1 MDAEILRDLKHFDE
15 RLQIATQLLES
26 CIELFD
32 EKYRETVNRKETF
45 SWPYSIQGKGT
56 ENWPDYDF
64 KDTPHLSPS
73 TTAICGWAVSLL
85 SGPGSEAQQRLRSM
99 ATNAAKKLA
108 SLRPTRLTSKTFE
121 GDDEIFLHAQVLRFL
136 GSQSCKGRLF
146 KYVKERVRK
155 IISNPGQTLH
165 PFYLYYCVLA
175 LEEIR
180 LTMGIKASGGYGD
193 KFRERLRTEV
203 VSQISYAASS
213 DESQFDIGALAYS
226 LAAALRVGALK
237 LQTPSVEKALSLIA
251 EYQRGGRWSNVQ
263 PNSRTAVGFVHF
275 PPNIEIANAW
285 LSILLLDVN
294 AESQASLGQ
303 IDMIMDW
310 LRDTVN
316 RVGQYQ
322 GWCSEHDYARDRI
335 DLWVTAQV
343 AQFLLD
349 YRKIRRKL
357 VVRSTSERAGLVTVL
372 PSSLGSWDEL
382 DPTDLGLS
390 RNLRIKNMIE
400 ETFVVP
406 FETEGKLRS
415 SSLLLYGP
423 PGTSKTSLMKAL
435 ANKLGWEFVQIT
447 PADFLSAGEDQV
459 EARAT
464 LLFEILKRAKD
475 LVVLFD
481 EVDEFLIDRD
491 LKDRPGGIFRFMTT
505 SMLPK
510 LQSLKSQGS
519 LIFGIGTNYKER
531 LDKAITRL
539 GRVDYAWPVF
549 PPDFKS
555 RIALTKKFDSGIGG
569 EKARSLA
576 ADTPLFS
583 YLELKKVVLDKSGIT
598 DPWKI
603 VAYPTASLEAYT
615 NRPDAEAEFKEL
627 LNTQITRPIIK
638 LASTETKKQL
648 KNQLK
653 TLEVKVQDQE
663 NHNITPRFSHETLR
677 KIQALIKQLG

>member
-1 MDAEILRDLKHFDE
+1 MDAEILRDLKHFDK
-15 RLQIATQLLES
+15 RLQTATQLLES

-32 EKYRETVNRKETF
+32 EQYSEKVNRKQTF
-45 SWPYSIQGKGT
+45 SWPYSIQ
-56 ENWPDYDF
+56 ERRPPNWPEYDF

-73 TTAICGWAVSLL
+73 TTAICGWAVSRL
-85 SGPGSEAQQRLRSM
+85 SGPGSEAQKRLRSV
-99 ATNAAKKLA
+99 AKKLA
-108 SLRPTRLTSKTFE
+108 SLPPTRLKSKTFG
-121 GDDEIFLHAQVLRFL
+121 GDDDIFLHAQVLRFL
-136 GSQSCKGRLF
+136 GSQKNGGRLF
-146 KYVKERVRK
+146 KYVRERVWN
-155 IISNPGQTLH
+155 IISNPDQTLH

-175 LEEIR
+175 LEEVR
-180 LTMGIKASGGYGD
+180 LTMGITASGGYGD

-226 LAAALRVGALK
+226 LAAALRVDVLK
-237 LQTPSVEKALSLIA
+237 RESASVEKALSLIA

-294 AESQASLGQ
+294 AESQASWGQ
-303 IDMIMDW
+303 LDMIMDW
-310 LRDTVN
+310 LQDTVN
-316 RVGQYQ
+316 KVGKYQ
-322 GWCSEHDYARDRI
+322 GWCNEHDYARDRI

-349 YRKIRRKL
+349 YRNIRRKL
-357 VVRSTSERAGLVTVL
+357 VVRSTSERAGLVMVP
-372 PSSLGSWDEL
+372 PSSLGSWDKL
-382 DPTDLGLS
+382 APTDLGLPKK
-390 RNLRIKNMIE
+390 RRIKNMIE

-464 LLFEILKRAKD
+464 LLFEILKRSKD

-481 EVDEFLIDRD
+481 EVDEFLIDRE

-510 LQSLKSQGS
+510 LQSLKSQGN
-519 LIFGIGTNYKER
+519 LIFGIGTNYQER

-555 RIALTKKFDSGIGG
+555 RIALIKKFDTGIG
-569 EKARSLA
+569 ETKALSLA

-583 YLELKKVVLDKSGIT
+583 YLELERVVSDKSGIS

-603 VAYPTASLEAYT
+603 VTHPTASLKAYA
-615 NRPDAEAEFKEL
+615 NRPEAEDEFKDL
-627 LNTQITRPIIK
+627 LKTQITQSIIK
-638 LASTETKKQL
+638 LASTGTKEQL
-648 KNQLK
+648 KNQLEA
-653 TLEVKVQDQE
+653 LEVKVDQE
-663 NHNITPRFSHETLR
+663 EHPQFNDQTLR
-677 KIQALIKQLG
+677 KIHTLINQLG